1 MSCDAGGLDDIFRQ
15 LADWGCHNWN
25 LVSPTP
31 WLPWIW
37 ASLDRLAALGVR
49 LPVVYNTSGYESLET
64 LRECAGRV
72 AVYLTDLRYADPA
85 TAGAAS
91 AADDY
96 VEKARAALLEMV
108 RQTGP
113 LRLDAD
119 GLAMRGMIAR
129 ILILPGRAAE
139 AVASLRWLRASE
151 PRAAVSVMAQYMPAH
166 RAKDSGAPWNR
177 SVTEAEY
184 ELVAEAVAD
193 LDFETGWMQEFGG
206 TPPDDNLIG
215 FRMPPGAAAVGVR
228 TMLDNGE
235 QTGRKRR

>member
-1 MSCDAGGLDDIFRQ
+1 MLCDAGGLDDIFRQ

-37 ASLDRLAALGVR
+37 ASLDRLAGLGAR
-49 LPVVYNTSGYESLET
+49 LPVVYNTSGYESLAT

-72 AVYLTDLRYADPA
+72 AVYLTDLRYADPV

-96 VEKARAALLEMV
+96 VDKARTALLEMV

-119 GLAMRGMIAR
+119 GLAVRGTIAR
-129 ILILPGRAAE
+129 VLILPGRAAE
-139 AVASLRWLRASE
+139 AVASLRWLRANASE
-151 PRAAVSVMAQYMPAH
+151 VAVSVMAQYMPAH
-166 RAKDSGAPWNR
+166 RAMDSGAPWNR
-177 SVTEAEY
+177 GVTKAEY
-184 ELVAEAVAD
+184 ALAAEAVAD

-206 TPPDDNLIG
+206 TPPEDNLIG
-215 FRMPPGAAAVGVR
+215 FRMPSGAAAVGGR
-228 TMLDNGE
+228 TMLENCE
-235 QTGRKRR
+235 